1 MLLPL
6 LSLLALA
13 ACRDEDLPPDVG
25 ELEPESAKQESAE
38 PPTVSG
44 PTILGRRTPNAYTPE
59 AMRRAL
65 AELSQTNKSLS
76 LDTADI
82 EATHL
87 YLRFAPRDSS
97 DVMALE
103 ADTSIFFTE
112 VPMDYEVAAI
122 GDYYR
127 DPSLPDTVPT
137 YMYCTARVGQSLP
150 DVPHETLSELF
161 LMEEANV
168 YEDAE
173 ALAANKR
180 SDLLWEQLEA
190 KSRELAGLDA
200 DDEQPANKS
209 KWTPGGV
216 LKYEESDGKVKAIEG
231 VPVRIH
237 RGFVTHQCCTDA
249 KGVFSFSRRRHH
261 VRYYIKWRRDC
272 FHIRGLGK
280 VVKVAETTLAD
291 NSKSRIERT
300 ITDNGHAAWKYA
312 SVFRPAH
319 YYFYHYDKCGL
330 SRPDENNLII
340 RLSARE
346 PDDRVSRYFC
356 GGGFILPDVFVYY
369 RKLSSSRDIF
379 RSTIHEIAHC
389 AHHKWSRSTYR
400 HCDKIVKESWARG
413 IAYYV
418 AREVDYGDVGER
430 FSSIYTGLVLSLTRD
445 DFENSVK
452 TSEGTVKYHLKKF
465 TLSEVE
471 RCLKG
476 CTTWNQWRD
485 KLKNT
490 ENGKG
495 QENEIDKVFDAWAKY
510 DGGK

>member
-1 MLLPL
+1 MFLPL

-13 ACRDEDLPPDVG
+13 ACREDDMPHDMDGPADESDTQAPVEQPI
-25 ELEPESAKQESAE
+25 
-38 PPTVSG
+38 VSG
-44 PTILGRRTPNAYTPE
+44 STVLGAKIPNAYTPE

-65 AELSQTNKSLS
+65 AEMLSTNKSLG
-76 LDTADI
+76 LDSSDI
-82 EATHL
+82 TATHL
-87 YLRFAPRDSS
+87 YLRFAPRDSA

-103 ADTSIFFTE
+103 SDTAIFFTE
-112 VPMDYEVAAI
+112 VPMDYEIAAI

-127 DPSLPDTVPT
+127 DPSLPDSVPT
-137 YMYCTARVGQSLP
+137 YMYCTARVGQPLP

-168 YEDAE
+168 HDDAE
-173 ALAANKR
+173 PANK
-180 SDLLWEQLEA
+180 SADAIWDALEA
-190 KSRELAGLDA
+190 KSRELVGLTP
-200 DDEQPANKS
+200 DDDSGSVNKG

-216 LKYEESDGKVKAIEG
+216 LKYEESGGKIKALEG

-237 RGFVTHQCCTDA
+237 RGFVTHQCCTND

-280 VVKVAETTLAD
+280 VVQVAETTLAD

-300 ITDNGHAAWKYA
+300 IENNGHAAWKYA

-319 YYFYHYDKCGL
+319 YYFYNYAKCGL

-340 RLSARE
+340 RLSARK

-356 GGGFILPDVFVYY
+356 GGGFVLPDVFIYY
-369 RKLSSSRDIF
+369 HNLSSSRDLF

-413 IAYYV
+413 VAYYV
-418 AREVDYGDVGER
+418 ARAEGYGDDGEY
-430 FSSIYTGLVLSLTRD
+430 FSNPYTGLVLSLTRD
-445 DFENSVK
+445 DFGDRVK
-452 TSEGTVKYHLKKF
+452 TSGGTVEYHLRKF

-476 CTTWNQWRD
+476 CTKWNQWRD

-490 ENGKG
+490 QNGKG
-495 QENEIDKVFDAWAKY
+495 QEKEIDKIFDAWTKCATIQ
-510 DGGK
+510 